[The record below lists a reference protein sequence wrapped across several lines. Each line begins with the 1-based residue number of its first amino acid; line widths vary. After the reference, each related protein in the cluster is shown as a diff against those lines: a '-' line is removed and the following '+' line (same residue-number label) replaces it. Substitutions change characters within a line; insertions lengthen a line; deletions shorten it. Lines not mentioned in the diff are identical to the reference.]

1 MFSCLS
7 PGALGLRL
15 DHTAAIDLAVAH
27 GFGGVD
33 PDLEHFRS
41 LMVDGGLDAVTAHG
55 DSVK

>member
-33 PDLEHFRS
+33 PDLGYFRKS
-41 LMVDGGLDAVTAHG
+41 DRSHVVL
-55 DSVK
+55 